1 MLLSL
6 IDSLLHTIIILVKY
20 PKLNLGWNLSL
31 ENQGQR
37 KELLLS

>member
-6 IDSLLHTIIILVKY
+6 IDSLLHAIIILVKY
-20 PKLNLGWNLSL
+20 PKLNFGWNLSL

-37 KELLLS
+37 KLLLS